1 MWLKARLIKFK
12 YAYTDFLTNC
22 WPNLKDKITL
32 TCYIGICREVERRP
46 HFDRIKT
53 SQNKT
58 WIKMDIKIVLD
69 PSNAW
74 IYFLILTDKI
84 TYHGAITMSN
94 KNTNKVSYDFDK
106 NYYFISTLDISYFIL
121 RNVTLSKI
129 NGKFLDFNVKD
140 NI

>member
-1 MWLKARLIKFK
+1 M
-12 YAYTDFLTNC
+12 
-22 WPNLKDKITL
+22 L
-32 TCYIGICREVERRP
+32 TCYIGMCREVDRKP

-58 WIKMDIKIVLD
+58 WIKMAIKIVLD

-84 TYHGAITMSN
+84 TYHGATTMSN
-94 KNTNKVSYDFDK
+94 KNTNKASYDFDK

-121 RNVTLSKI
+121 RNVTPSKI
-129 NGKFLDFNVKD
+129 NGKFYSFNVKD